1 LKEKICVLKGGISP
15 EREISLKSGKAVER
29 GLREAGYRTFSLDSG
44 KENFFNQLVEE
55 RPDAVF
61 IALHGTCGEDGTVQ
75 GWLEL
80 AGITYTGSGV
90 LASALAMDKA
100 NSRRILISEG
110 IPFPRF
116 REVERGRED
125 EISLRFPLPWVVK
138 PVRGGSTL
146 GVSLVKEEG
155 KLRDALKEA
164 FRYDSSC
171 AIIEEYIP
179 GREITVGIID
189 DPEPK
194 VLPIIE
200 ILSKNEL
207 YDYEAKY
214 TDGFCEF
221 VVPASLKKDEYL
233 KAGKYNTRHDR
244 KKSSTSS
251 RSGRGNKLCFT
262 CGEDS
267 KGGSEE
273 KRGEKEQDEAIG
285 MRAGEQERKKRGLFF
300 FLVLSAFDGNSNRK
314 ICLYHSLF

>member
-233 KAGKYNTRHDR
+233 KA
-244 KKSSTSS
+244 
-251 RSGRGNKLCFT
+251 
-262 CGEDS
+262 
-267 KGGSEE
+267 EE
-273 KRGEKEQDEAIG
+273 TALRVY
-285 MRAGEQERKKRGLFF
+285 RALGCRDF
-300 FLVLSAFDGNSNRK
+300 A
-314 ICLYHSLF
+314 

>member
-1 LKEKICVLKGGISP
+1 MKEKICVLKGGISP
-15 EREISLKSGKAVER
+15 EREISLKSGEAVER
-29 GLREAGYRTFSLDSG
+29 GLREAGYKTFSLDSRDR
-44 KENFFNQLVEE
+44 NFFDQLVEE
-55 RPDAVF
+55 RPDVVF
-61 IALHGTCGEDGTVQ
+61 IALHGTYGEDGTIQ

-110 IPFPRF
+110 ILFPRF
-116 REVERGRED
+116 RVVERGRED
-125 EISLRFPLPWVVK
+125 GISLKFPLPWVVK

-155 KLRDALKEA
+155 KLREALKEA
-164 FRYDSSC
+164 FRYDGSC
-171 AIIEEYIP
+171 AIIEEYIR

-207 YDYEAKY
+207 YDYKAKY

-221 VVPASLKKDEYL
+221 VVPASLKKNEYL
-233 KAGKYNTRHDR
+233 KVEEMALRVYRALGCRDFARIDMIVKDGEPYLLEVNTIPGMTEKSLLPRAAQAKGISFASLVEKIVKAALRR
-244 KKSSTSS
+244 K
-251 RSGRGNKLCFT
+251 
-262 CGEDS
+262 E
-267 KGGSEE
+267 
-273 KRGEKEQDEAIG
+273 
-285 MRAGEQERKKRGLFF
+285 ERKNKMKR
-300 FLVLSAFDGNSNRK
+300 
-314 ICLYHSLF
+314 